1 MGGYFGI
8 GVEGASKALNVGNL
22 FRSAQAFGAAFV
34 FAVAA
39 AYRREAAR
47 ASDTSD
53 AHGSLPF
60 YSFPSGE
67 SMLLPSGC
75 RLVGI
80 EIVPEAVE
88 LPSFHHPR
96 AAAYILGPERGRLSP
111 DMTAR
116 CDYVVR
122 IPTAFSINVAM
133 AGVIVMYDRLLA
145 RGRFAKRPLSE
156 GAKPEALA
164 PHVFGDPRFRR
175 LVEPFRDQPPG
186 IPPVED

>member
-8 GVEGASKALNVGNL
+8 GVEGASKALNVGTL

-39 AYRREAAR
+39 VYRREAAR
-47 ASDTSD
+47 AADTSD
-53 AHGSLPF
+53 AHGSMPF
-60 YSFPSGE
+60 YSFPSIE
-67 SMLLPSGC
+67 SMLLPKGC

-80 EIVPEAVE
+80 EITPEAVD

-96 AAAYILGPERGRLSP
+96 ATAYILGPERGGLSP
-111 DMTAR
+111 AMSAR
-116 CDYVVR
+116 CDHIVR
-122 IPTAFSINVAM
+122 IPTAFSLNLAM

-156 GAKPEALA
+156 SAKPEALD

-175 LVEPFRDQPPG
+175 LVEPFQDRPPTRRSA
-186 IPPVED
+186 ED